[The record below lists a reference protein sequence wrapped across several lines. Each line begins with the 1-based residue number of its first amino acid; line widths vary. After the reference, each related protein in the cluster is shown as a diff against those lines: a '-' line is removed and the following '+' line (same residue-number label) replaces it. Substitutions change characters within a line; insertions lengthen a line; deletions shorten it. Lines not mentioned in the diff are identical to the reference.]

1 MEVLKLFNKLLR
13 AYGKLEAECI
23 GNRYNAGQGK
33 GLEFSVDYKITGNFQ
48 YFFLKMLANKLVQKG
63 LNVSNIKKC

>member
-33 GLEFSVDYKITGNFQ
+33 GLEFSWQFSI
-48 YFFLKMLANKLVQKG
+48 FLK
-63 LNVSNIKKC
+63 KKASE

>member
-33 GLEFSVDYKITGNFQ
+33 GLEFSWQFSI
-48 YFFLKMLANKLVQKG
+48 FLKKRLANKLVQKG
-63 LNVSNIKKC
+63 LNVSNIKKCQS

>member
-23 GNRYNAGQGK
+23 GNRYNACQGK

-48 YFFLKMLANKLVQKG
+48 YFF
-63 LNVSNIKKC
+63 